1 MYAGFHIP
9 GNYRRRGHH
18 RRHHRHHHRNGAG
31 GPKKEGEEGPD
42 GPRPGL
48 YRYLILCKSIQ
59 ERKR

>member
-31 GPKKEGEEGPD
+31 PKREGEGGEGE
-42 GPRPGL
+42 RPGN
-48 YRYLILCKSIQ
+48 LILCY
-59 ERKR
+59 